1 MTISMVIE
9 RSVRCIGRRHL
20 DLWAAPRRSH
30 FLVKTDVENI
40 VSVDTA
46 ATPPADP
53 TDPPDETIELI
64 VVADI
69 GVPKAYPGWA
79 DFVQGNAI
87 PEPYDARWE
96 ALGFDICDAS
106 LLSGLVNCGIDQED
120 RQEVEI
126 KWAHLVNRFHLF
138 DEPGVAESY
147 RRHIHLL
154 VPEHA
159 PFFVVRLYGL
169 RCPKLPAWPP
179 CMTSRDDQKRDVF
192 RT

>member
-1 MTISMVIE
+1 MTISMIIQ

-20 DLWAAPRRSH
+20 NLWAAPRRSH

-40 VSVDTA
+40 VSVDAA
-46 ATPPADP
+46 ATPLADP
-53 TDPPDETIELI
+53 TDSPDETIELI

-96 ALGFDICDAS
+96 FLGFDICDAS
-106 LLSGLVNCGIDQED
+106 LLSGLVNCAIEQED
-120 RQEVEI
+120 REEVEI
-126 KWAHLVNRFHLF
+126 KWGHLVNRFHLF
-138 DEPGVAESY
+138 DESGVAESY
-147 RRHIHLL
+147 RLHINLL

-159 PFFVVRLYGL
+159 PFFIVRLYGL
-169 RCPKLPAWPP
+169 PCPQLPAWP
-179 CMTSRDDQKRDVF
+179 
-192 RT
+192 RTV